1 MNSASPWLGYGSGLV
16 MAGALALFLTPVA
29 RTLALRFDIV
39 DHPGGYKR
47 QERPIP
53 YLGGVAIAVA
63 AFSGVVVSE
72 AVRGVPSWG
81 QAAVVLGMCAVL
93 VAVGLTDDVRN
104 LPPLP
109 RLFAQALAALVVIM
123 LGARVQ
129 LVDSALAEI
138 LLTVLWVVGITN
150 GMNLLDNM
158 DGLAAGVTAV
168 SSAWLFVMAAVNGQY
183 LVAGLLV
190 ALVGASLGFLRH
202 NFHPATIYMGDAGSL
217 CVGFLL
223 AVAAMRLRFDAP
235 IEYTWLVPVL
245 ALGLPILD
253 TSYVTIARIARG
265 DNPLS
270 GGRDHISHRLVEVG
284 FTVRGA
290 VGILYGVAFVF
301 GFLAFVASLVG
312 DWPAYLIAAGAFGVG
327 MLGVGL
333 LDRRAGFSQISDA
346 RGTTEEEV
354 A

>member
-1 MNSASPWLGYGSGLV
+1 MTSAPWLGYAMGFVVASGLV
-16 MAGALALFLTPVA
+16 LVLTPVA
-29 RTLALRFDIV
+29 RTLALRLDIV
-39 DHPGGYKR
+39 DQPGGYKQ
-47 QERPIP
+47 QERAVP

-63 AFSGVVVSE
+63 AFTGVVVSE

-81 QAAVVLGMCAVL
+81 QAVVVLGMCAVL
-93 VAVGLTDDVRN
+93 VGVGFADDVRN

-109 RLFAQALAALVVIM
+109 RLVVQALAALVVIM

-129 LVDSALAEI
+129 LVDSALAE
-138 LLTVLWVVGITN
+138 TVLTTVWVVGITN

-168 SSAWLFVMAAVNGQY
+168 SSGWLFVMAAGNGQY
-183 LVAGLLV
+183 LVAGLL
-190 ALVGASLGFLRH
+190 AAMIGASLGFLRH

-217 CVGFLL
+217 CIGFLL
-223 AVAAMRLRFDAP
+223 AVAAMRLRFNAP

-253 TSYVTIARIARG
+253 TSYVTVTRVARG
-265 DNPLS
+265 KNPFS
-270 GGRDHISHRLVEVG
+270 GGRDHISHRLVQVG

-290 VGILYGVAFVF
+290 VGILYGVAFIF
-301 GFLAFVASLVG
+301 GLLAFTISLVA

-327 MLGVGL
+327 VIAIAL
-333 LDRRAGFSQISDA
+333 LDKRAGFA
-346 RGTTEEEV
+346 HLAGRGDTAGEET